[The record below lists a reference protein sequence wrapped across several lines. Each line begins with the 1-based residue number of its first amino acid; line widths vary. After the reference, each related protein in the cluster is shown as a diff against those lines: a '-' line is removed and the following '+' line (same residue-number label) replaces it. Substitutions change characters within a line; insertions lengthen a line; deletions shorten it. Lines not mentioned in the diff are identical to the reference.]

1 MNPGRSREAAASFS
15 TISVGQKREGW
26 RGDFQG
32 TRQPRDP
39 PLSVRHPRPA
49 SLAVHQHAT
58 IRTDGHIPFQLRFLP
73 WGGRKK
79 APWCILL
86 WLRQIYPKWKGRWKR
101 LTSSTNLSKRH
112 SAGFP
117 QQHPRGKGG
126 FRMTWGPCLSPTEDS
141 ELIKIT
147 NCTCHICHLFNLY
160 VMRWNPCRG
169 VKVVSAEGDAAGK
182 RSPQH

>member
-1 MNPGRSREAAASFS
+1 MAIFRGHGNPGTRPCLSGTLARPLWRFISTPQSGRTAISHSNCVSF
-15 TISVGQKREGW
+15 
-26 RGDFQG
+26 RG
-32 TRQPRDP
+32 
-39 PLSVRHPRPA
+39 
-49 SLAVHQHAT
+49 
-58 IRTDGHIPFQLRFLP
+58 
-73 WGGRKK
+73 GGRKK